1 MKNKLFSRLAAIG
14 TSLVLAFLIVQAC
27 GKPEDLTKD
36 VKLSIDNDLI
46 RVPLSIRFLD
56 PSVTT
61 SGQSGDAQRD
71 MKDVKIKV
79 KFVGTN
85 LDKLFTTTGQ
95 RLTALTEIEGGQI
108 DIAVKKTD
116 IVGGSAAS
124 GINFSIIAEAPN
136 YLRTLKSFSIND
148 TVPKFETFSMV
159 NLTNA
164 AQGIKIKTA
173 ANIMTVTNGA
183 VTVGRDVV
191 VSDSA
196 KVNIPAGTILKD
208 KDGNNLSGNLSV
220 QLVQFSPSDPI
231 ASSAF
236 PGGFNPTE
244 VKDENGASL
253 GAGTFTSL
261 GFIALDMDVN
271 GTPVKQFGGNPV
283 SVTVDISPNLRNPDT
298 GQPLQVGEV
307 VPIWSLNETT
317 GEWKRE
323 GTGTISGTAASPKM
337 TFTQTHLSYWN
348 IDYFNRVCKF
358 SQRFNW
364 PTNIAAGYYYVELMN
379 GNTGRP
385 IKGAWHY
392 INPNDPWQYY
402 NHVILYNLPNI
413 SDMYFKIYPT
423 VNNPLCPR
431 SLDFTQTNHFNICNL
446 GASLAL
452 TANAPSNVEPVL
464 QVFASG
470 TCASNPNVIIRP
482 TLSVW
487 FRPAGCWYWSPLGVM
502 RNGRL
507 STTSIRTRT
516 TYDFIVV
523 INNTP
528 FYFYN
533 TTIPQE
539 TNYVLPNITIP
550 QSYCSSLF

>member
-1 MKNKLFSRLAAIG
+1 MKNKFLSRLAAMA
-14 TSLVLAFLIVQAC
+14 SACLLAFLIVQAC

-36 VKLSIDNDLI
+36 VLLSVDNDLI

-56 PSVTT
+56 PSVTS
-61 SGQSGDAQRD
+61 SGETADAQRD
-71 MKDVKIKV
+71 MKSVKIKV
-79 KFVGTN
+79 RFVGTN
-85 LDKLFTTTGQ
+85 VDKLFTTTGQ
-95 RLTALTEIEGGQI
+95 KLTTLTEIEGGQI
-108 DIAVKKTD
+108 DIAVKKTSL
-116 IVGGSAAS
+116 VGSGSNA
-124 GINFSIIAEAPN
+124 INFSIIAEAPN
-136 YLRTLKSFSIND
+136 YLRTMKSFSIND
-148 TVPKFETFSMV
+148 TVPNFETFSMV

-164 AQGIKIKTA
+164 AQGIKIKSA
-173 ANIMTVTNGA
+173 ANVLSVTNGM
-183 VTVGRDVV
+183 VTTARDVV

-196 KVNIPAGTILKD
+196 KVNIPAGTVLKD

-231 ASSAF
+231 AASAF

-271 GTPVKQFGGNPV
+271 GTAVKQFGGNPI

-298 GQPLQVGEV
+298 GNPLQIGEI

-323 GTGTISGTAASPKM
+323 GTGTISGTAANPKM
-337 TFTQTHLSYWN
+337 TFQQTHLSYWN
-348 IDYFNRVCKF
+348 IDYFNPVCKYL
-358 SQRFNW
+358 QRFNW
-364 PTNIAAGYYYVELMN
+364 PTNIAPGQYYVELMN
-379 GNTGRP
+379 GFTGSV
-385 IKGAWHY
+385 IKGSWQY
-392 INPNDPWQYY
+392 INPNDRWQYY
-402 NHVILYNLPNI
+402 NHVILYNMPNI
-413 SDMYFKIYPT
+413 SNMYFKIYPS

-431 SLDFTQTNHFNICNL
+431 SQDFTQTQHFNICTA
-446 GASLAL
+446 GASVAL
-452 TANAPSNVEPVL
+452 TSNAPSNVNPVL

-470 TCASNPNVIIRP
+470 SCASNPRVIIRP

-502 RNGRL
+502 SNGSL
-507 STTSIRTRT
+507 TTTAIKTRQS
-516 TYDFIVV
+516 YDFVVV
-523 INNTP
+523 INGTP

-533 TTIPQE
+533 KTIPEQA
-539 TNYVLPNITIP
+539 NYILPQIVIP
-550 QSYCSSLF
+550 QTYCNSLF

>member
-1 MKNKLFSRLAAIG
+1 MKNKFFSRLAAIG
-14 TSLVLAFLIVQAC
+14 SALVLAFLVVQAC

-36 VKLSIDNDLI
+36 VLLSVDNDLI

-56 PSVTT
+56 PSVTA

-79 KFVGTN
+79 SFVGTN

-95 RLTALTEIEGGQI
+95 KLTSLTELDGGQL

-116 IVGGSAAS
+116 FVGGSAANA
-124 GINFSIIAEAPN
+124 INFSIIAEAAN

-148 TVPKFETFSMV
+148 TIPQFETFSMV

-164 AQGIKIKTA
+164 AQGIKVKVA
-173 ANIMTVTNGA
+173 ANVLSVTNGA
-183 VTVGRDVV
+183 VTATRDVV

-196 KVNIPAGTILKD
+196 KVTIPAGTILKD
-208 KDGNNLSGNLSV
+208 KNGNNLSGNLSV
-220 QLVQFSPSDPI
+220 QLAQFSPSDPI
-231 ASSAF
+231 AASMF

-244 VKDENGASL
+244 VKDENGTSL

-271 GTPVKQFGGNPV
+271 GTPVKQFGGNPI

-298 GQPLQVGEV
+298 GNPLQVGDI

-348 IDYFNRVCKF
+348 IDYFNPVCKY

-364 PTNIAAGYYYVELMN
+364 PSNIAAGSYYVELMN
-379 GNTGRP
+379 GRTGAVV
-385 IKGAWHY
+385 KGSWQY
-392 INPNDPWQYY
+392 INPNHSFY
-402 NHVILYNLPNI
+402 NNVILYNLPNI
-413 SDMYFKIYPT
+413 SDMYFKIYSS

-431 SLDFTQTNHFNICNL
+431 SQTFTQTQHFNICNL
-446 GASLAL
+446 GTSLAL
-452 TANAPSNVEPVL
+452 TANTPSSVEPVL
-464 QVFASG
+464 QIFASG
-470 TCASNPNVIIRP
+470 SCASNPRVIIRP
-482 TLSVW
+482 TLTVW

-502 RNGRL
+502 SNGAL
-507 STTSIRTRT
+507 STTAIRTRES
-516 TYDFIVV
+516 YDFVVV
-523 INNTP
+523 INRVP

-533 TTIPQE
+533 ITIPQQA
-539 TNYVLPNITIP
+539 NYVLPNIAIP